1 MNESNDKY
9 IIYKIK
15 KMLYDVVSANQ
26 DKGLLLIEEALI
38 IYNRLIMK

>member
-1 MNESNDKY
+1 MNLMINILY
-9 IIYKIK
+9 IKIK